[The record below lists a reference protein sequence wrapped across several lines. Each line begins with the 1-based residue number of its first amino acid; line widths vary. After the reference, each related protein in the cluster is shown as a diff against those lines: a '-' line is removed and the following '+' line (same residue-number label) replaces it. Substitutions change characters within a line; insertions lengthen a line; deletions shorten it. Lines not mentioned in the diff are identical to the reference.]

1 MSNMPARVFIIK
13 SDTIGRGDDDL
24 GRLLM
29 ASFLRLL
36 AESKEKPATL
46 VFLNSGVRL
55 VCAGSSFLVH
65 LKKLAEAGVEIL
77 ACTTCLE
84 YFELMDKIEVGQPT
98 TMVKTI
104 EAMLTA
110 EVVSI

>member
-1 MSNMPARVFIIK
+1 MFKMSAKVFIIK
-13 SDTIGRGDDDL
+13 SDVIGRGDDDL

-36 AESKEKPATL
+36 AEGQEKPAAM

-55 VCAGSSFLVH
+55 VCEGSSLLAH
-65 LKKLAEAGVEIL
+65 LKRLNEQGVEML

-84 YFELMDKIEVGQPT
+84 YFDLMDRLKVGRPT

-104 EAMLTA
+104 ESMLSA